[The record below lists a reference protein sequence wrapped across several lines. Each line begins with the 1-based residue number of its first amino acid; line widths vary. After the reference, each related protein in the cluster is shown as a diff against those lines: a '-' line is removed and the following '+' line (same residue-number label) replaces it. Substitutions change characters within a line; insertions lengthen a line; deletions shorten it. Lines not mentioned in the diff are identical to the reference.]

1 MGLGSLAGGRFVRLP
16 GRRHLDGGALSREF
30 EALLFGDGASGVS
43 GVSGSPEAVAPT
55 LLVGIEH
62 EYRVVMRDDP
72 LRRVDFRTMVHEL
85 GLGRR
90 HLDPD
95 DPHAYRLRSGNVV
108 TCDGPEAEIVLA
120 PVEAIPGAA
129 TSIVVTGD
137 TERSALAARLPE
149 TLDLR
154 GHSTHVS
161 VSVPTE
167 LVEPVGRRFAAAFAV
182 DVIRLVDSADRC
194 GVWVRPRP
202 DRLELCLDFVDA
214 DRLAGVI
221 AFAVAA
227 TEACRLNVLGRRGS
241 SALPPAVRLTPKRP
255 RQRSG
260 WNLPLRAVSGD
271 PFDRDGSS
279 PLALAAGG
287 RMPATEHL
295 STAWR
300 AIREL
305 AATVASSDEL
315 EIVDRLVGVAGAE
328 PAADRRLGEARLAPA
343 ARVAVEAPAMLA
355 GPGPVT
361 HAPVTSAPVARP
373 APVTPKPVTSSAF
386 GDALTPR
393 DRRDYEVGVVALTW
407 PFAVFLVLGRRR
419 IGPPRRAF
427 VCVPSRHLPRF
438 LRLLDA
444 GALDDLLRRYL
455 DSRPTGRLLA
465 HPDQATVPG
474 LFDQLGLRRSL
485 LPREPEVADISLDWA
500 AVALDRVAV
509 A

>member
-1 MGLGSLAGGRFVRLP
+1 MGVGLLGSGRFVRLLD
-16 GRRHLDGGALSREF
+16 RRRPDGAELSREF
-30 EALLFGDGASGVS
+30 EALLAGAAR
-43 GVSGSPEAVAPT
+43 SPA
-55 LLVGIEH
+55 LLVGIEQ

-95 DPHAYRLRSGNVV
+95 DPHAYRLPSGNVV

-129 TSIVVTGD
+129 TSIVLTAD
-137 TERSALAARLPE
+137 AERRALAARLSE
-149 TLDLR
+149 TLDLV

-161 VSVPTE
+161 ISVPSE
-167 LVEPVGRRFAAAFAV
+167 LLEPVGRRFASAFAV

-202 DRLELCLDFVDA
+202 DRLELCLDFVDG

-227 TEACRLNVLGRRGS
+227 TEACRLEVLGRPGS
-241 SALPPAVRLTPKRP
+241 PSLAPGSLPASLPPAVRLTPKRP

-271 PFDRDGSS
+271 PFDNDGTS
-279 PLALAAGG
+279 PLELAVGG
-287 RMPATEHL
+287 LMPAADHL
-295 STAWR
+295 SAAWR
-300 AIREL
+300 AIRGL

-315 EIVDRLVGVAGAE
+315 EVVDRLVGAE
-328 PAADRRLGEARLAPA
+328 
-343 ARVAVEAPAMLA
+343 AMLA
-355 GPGPVT
+355 ASALGMR
-361 HAPVTSAPVARP
+361 APVMPSAY
-373 APVTPKPVTSSAF
+373 

-407 PFAVFLVLGRRR
+407 PFGVFLVLGRRR

-444 GALDDLLRRYL
+444 GAG
-455 DSRPTGRLLA
+455 RPSPPVPPRAGGGPATRQPSPGGRA
-465 HPDQATVPG
+465 
-474 LFDQLGLRRSL
+474 R
-485 LPREPEVADISLDWA
+485 DI
-500 AVALDRVAV
+500 R
-509 A
+509 